1 MLHLFILAAYLKE
14 SNRVE
19 LLGGS
24 LMPAAILALAFGM
37 HAMWFVQCVKGS
49 VRRWKKR
56 AASDKG
62 SNAIETKMVLG
73 VHADAKKAKGTEEGK
88 EGVRFLD
95 LSNLEVI
102 VEPSPLRAQAMP
114 LYSSLPDL
122 HQFISVTHKSGFGAD
137 EHKMSSSCSELGM
150 STRTS
155 TMPVSSRSEMRTRD
169 TATPASSITYT
180 PGWRSSTPG
189 SGLVRSS
196 STILNIPGAL
206 PPPSPP
212 PHSSPTTNIPSNPP
226 TQRPPFSRLTSV
238 ERALQTL
245 QALRV
250 QARLLRAQA
259 AASAALARVPVDRMP
274 VRIRGLYDRLPDR
287 RVLYDYVG
295 LNVGPHGNG
304 VGGRMPK
311 EVRAY

>member
-1 MLHLFILAAYLKE
+1 
-14 SNRVE
+14 
-19 LLGGS
+19 
-24 LMPAAILALAFGM
+24 MPAAILALAFGM
-37 HAMWFVQCVKGS
+37 HAMWFVQCVKGN

-62 SNAIETKMVLG
+62 SNAVETKMVLG

-88 EGVRFLD
+88 VGVRFLD
-95 LSNLEVI
+95 LTNLEVI
-102 VEPSPLRAQAMP
+102 VEPTPSRAQAMP

-122 HQFISVTHKSGFGAD
+122 HHFISVAPKSDSRAD
-137 EHKMSSSCSELGM
+137 EHRMSSSCSELGI

-169 TATPASSITYT
+169 TATPASSASYPPSWKHSS
-180 PGWRSSTPG
+180 PGY
-189 SGLVRSS
+189 GLVRSS
-196 STILNIPGAL
+196 STILDTPGVL
-206 PPPSPP
+206 SSPPSISSP
-212 PHSSPTTNIPSNPP
+212 SNSPTTNAPAKRSTTYTP
-226 TQRPPFSRLTSV
+226 RPPFPRLTSV

-250 QARLLRAQA
+250 QAQLLRAQA

-274 VRIRGLYDRLPDR
+274 VRIRGMYDRLPDR

-295 LNVGPHGNG
+295 LNVTNG
-304 VGGRMPK
+304 VRGRMPK

>member
-14 SNRVE
+14 SSRVE

-37 HAMWFVQCVKGS
+37 HAMWFVQCVKGN

-56 AASDKG
+56 AGEKG
-62 SNAIETKMVLG
+62 SNVSETKMAPGMDV
-73 VHADAKKAKGTEEGK
+73 DAKNAKGAE

-102 VEPSPLRAQAMP
+102 VEPAPSRAQAMP

-122 HQFISVTHKSGFGAD
+122 HRFISITHKSGFGAD

-155 TMPVSSRSEMRTRD
+155 TMPVSSRSEMRTRE

-180 PGWRSSTPG
+180 PGWRSTPG
-189 SGLVRSS
+189 SGPVRSS
-196 STILNIPGAL
+196 STDLDMPGAQAL
-206 PPPSPP
+206 PPSLSYP
-212 PHSSPTTNIPSNPP
+212 PHSSPTTNVPSNPP
-226 TQRPPFSRLTSV
+226 TQRPPLIRLISV

-245 QALRV
+245 QAVRV
-250 QARLLRAQA
+250 QAQLLRAQA
-259 AASAALARVPVDRMP
+259 AASVALARVPVDRMP
-274 VRIRGLYDRLPDR
+274 VRIRGMYDLLPDR

-295 LNVGPHGNG
+295 LNVGVGPGNG
-304 VGGRMPK
+304 VGGRIPK

>member
-1 MLHLFILAAYLKE
+1 
-14 SNRVE
+14 
-19 LLGGS
+19 
-24 LMPAAILALAFGM
+24 MPAAILALAFGM
-37 HAMWFVQCVKGS
+37 HAMWFVQCVKGN

-56 AASDKG
+56 AGEKG
-62 SNAIETKMVLG
+62 SNMAETNMASGMDV
-73 VHADAKKAKGTEEGK
+73 DAKNAKGAE

-102 VEPSPLRAQAMP
+102 VEPAPSRAQAMS

-122 HQFISVTHKSGFGAD
+122 HEFLSVTHKSGFGAD
-137 EHKMSSSCSELGM
+137 EHKMSSRCSELGM
-150 STRTS
+150 SSRTS

-169 TATPASSITYT
+169 TATPPSSATNT
-180 PGWRSSTPG
+180 PSWKSSTPG

-196 STILNIPGAL
+196 TTVLDVPGVL
-206 PPPSPP
+206 SSPPSISSP
-212 PHSSPTTNIPSNPP
+212 STSPTTNAPAKRSTTYTP
-226 TQRPPFSRLTSV
+226 RPPFPRLTSV

-250 QARLLRAQA
+250 QAQLLRAQA

-274 VRIRGLYDRLPDR
+274 VRIRGMYDRLPDR

-295 LNVGPHGNG
+295 LNVSNG

>member
-37 HAMWFVQCVKGS
+37 HTMWFVQCVKGN
-49 VRRWKKR
+49 VRHWKKR

-62 SNAIETKMVLG
+62 SNAIETKVVLG

-88 EGVRFLD
+88 VGVRFLD

-102 VEPSPLRAQAMP
+102 VEPGPSLSQTMP

-122 HQFISVTHKSGFGAD
+122 HRFVSVTPKSGSGAD
-137 EHKMSSSCSELGM
+137 EHRMSSSCSELGI
-150 STRTS
+150 STRTL

-169 TATPASSITYT
+169 IATSASSATYT
-180 PGWRSSTPG
+180 LDWKSSTPG
-189 SGLVRSS
+189 YGLVTSS
-196 STILNIPGAL
+196 NTVLDIPGAL
-206 PPPSPP
+206 PPPSP
-212 PHSSPTTNIPSNPP
+212 SPTTNVPSISP
-226 TQRPPFSRLTSV
+226 TQRPPFPRLTSV
-238 ERALQTL
+238 DRALQTL

-259 AASAALARVPVDRMP
+259 AASAALARVPVDRVP
-274 VRIRGLYDRLPDR
+274 VRIRGMYDRLPDR

-295 LNVGPHGNG
+295 LNVGVGPHGNG
-304 VGGRMPK
+304 LGGRMPK